1 MFTDV
6 NLSNDLNVKF
16 AEYVKNKGTVLGL
29 TFSIMVL
36 QVNVLSFPGLISW
49 PTTMWGPAIVMV
61 CVVRLSVRL

>member
-16 AEYVKNKGTVLGL
+16 AEYIKNKQTDLGL

-36 QVNVLSFPGLISW
+36 QVGSVQLSNF
-49 PTTMWGPAIVMV
+49 
-61 CVVRLSVRL
+61 